1 MPERSEWLL
10 ADGGAKR
17 NPRYRDGSHVAKDA
31 KTVAKEADIRVLRF
45 SFDGGYSGGCANA
58 YPRLR
63 ALGLSP
69 SAFNLSGWI
78 PPQQLTASPPGD
90 AINRGNAAY

>member
-1 MPERSEWLL
+1 MPERSERLV
-10 ADGGAKR
+10 AEGGAKR

-58 YPRLR
+58 YPAKSTRAI
-63 ALGLSP
+63 ALGIQPFRLDT
-69 SAFNLSGWI
+69 I
-78 PPQQLTASPPGD
+78 V
-90 AINRGNAAY
+90 AINRSN

>member
-1 MPERSEWLL
+1 MPQHDLKGRMPERSEWLV
-10 ADGGAKR
+10 AGGGAKR

-58 YPRLR
+58 YQAKITRAI
-63 ALGLSP
+63 ALGIQPFRLDT
-69 SAFNLSGWI
+69 F
-78 PPQQLTASPPGD
+78 
-90 AINRGNAAY
+90 AYQ

>member
-10 ADGGAKR
+10 AEGEAKR

-78 PPQQLTASPPGD
+78 PPRHLFA
-90 AINRGNAAY
+90 AINRITVR

>member
-1 MPERSEWLL
+1 MLICGKNHAAARPEGRMPERSEWLL
-10 ADGGAKR
+10 AEGGAKR
-17 NPRYRDGSHVAKDA
+17 NPRYRDGSHAAKDA
-31 KTVAKEADIRVLRF
+31 KTVAKEADIRVLLF

-69 SAFNLSGWI
+69 SAFNLSGCI
-78 PPQQLTASPPGD
+78 PRS
-90 AINRGNAAY
+90 N

>member
-10 ADGGAKR
+10 AEGVAKR

-78 PPQQLTASPPGD
+78 PSHTNNRITAGY
-90 AINRGNAAY
+90 AE

>member
-31 KTVAKEADIRVLRF
+31 KTVAKEADIRVLLAF
-45 SFDGGYSGGCANA
+45 LLMVGIPWVALTLT
-58 YPRLR
+58 PRLR
-63 ALGLSP
+63 LLGLSP

-78 PPQQLTASPPGD
+78 PSHTNNRITAGY
-90 AINRGNAAY
+90 AE